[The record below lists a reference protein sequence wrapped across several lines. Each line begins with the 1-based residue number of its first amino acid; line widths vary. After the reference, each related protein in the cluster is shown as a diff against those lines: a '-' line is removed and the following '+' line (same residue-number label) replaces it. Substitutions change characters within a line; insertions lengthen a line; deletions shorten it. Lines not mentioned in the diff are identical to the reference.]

1 MLEATREAD
10 DADGVAEAET
20 VVATVW
26 FEFRSEVFINLDEKV
41 QERTVLQRIKWSILK
56 RGYKVLKTFGEG
68 GR

>member
-26 FEFRSEVFINLDEKV
+26 FEFRSEVFIDHDEKV
-41 QERTVLQRIKWSILK
+41 QERQSYSGVQK
-56 RGYKVLKTFGEG
+56 EG
-68 GR
+68 VQGA